1 MALLEA
7 PAADAAVAAQ
17 REPVLRQR
25 LLDLFD
31 RLLAE
36 VRDRSELVLRLHDE
50 IADRLDADTLQ
61 TVVRPDAELELL
73 DREVLHPAGEAR
85 LGADAFAGDDG
96 LLAEALHLVDVGED
110 RELADEDLGSLAERV
125 LRIDGA
131 VGRDVERELV
141 VVGALADARGL
152 DRVCDTP
159 HRREDRVDRN
169 DADRVLRS

>member
-36 VRDRSELVLRLHDE
+36 VRDRSELVLRLHDK

-61 TVVRPDAELELL
+61 AVVRPDAELELL

-85 LGADAFAGDDG
+85 LGADAFAGDDRS
-96 LLAEALHLVDVGED
+96 LAEALHLVDVGED
-110 RELADEDLGSLAERV
+110 RELADEDLGRLAERV
-125 LRIDGA
+125 LRVDGT
-131 VGRDVERELV
+131 VGGDVEHELV
-141 VVGALADARGL
+141 VVRALPDARRL
-152 DRVCDTP
+152 DRERDSADG
-159 HRREDRVDRN
+159 REDRVDRD
-169 DADRVLRS
+169 DADRVLR